1 LSERARPRQAD
12 VSLRRRRG
20 TAFLALSLAALSTA
34 SFSAR
39 ASGPDHAI
47 QSARAPQALLLDVA
61 RAGGRIVGV
70 GEWGHVVL
78 SDDDGKTWRQ
88 AKSVPTRIT
97 LTGVWFVDPR
107 QGWAVGH
114 DAVIIHTSDGGEVW
128 ELQHAAP
135 DDEMPL
141 FSVWFENRTH
151 GLAVGAFGL
160 MLETRDGGRSWER
173 ISGVGTGEEDHHLN
187 RIFAGPDGTIFIAAE
202 YGSVYRS
209 DDGGTTWKHLH
220 PRYAGSFW
228 GGLTTQESAVLVFGM
243 RGHIFRT
250 QDLGETWVE
259 IPSGT
264 EQSLGGATQLAD
276 GRIVIVGLGGA
287 VLFSGDGG
295 NSFAATVRP
304 DRRGIAAVS
313 AGADGRLLLFGETGV
328 VVGDADPSATANVG
342 SSPRLAVDSSA
353 DPGHH
358 PGN

>member
-1 LSERARPRQAD
+1 VYALAVLSA
-12 VSLRRRRG
+12 G
-20 TAFLALSLAALSTA
+20 
-34 SFSAR
+34 SFSAS
-39 ASGPDHAI
+39 APGPDHAI
-47 QSARAPQALLLDVA
+47 RSPRASQTLLLDVA

-78 SDDDGKTWRQ
+78 SDDDGTTWRQ
-88 AKSVPTRIT
+88 AQEVPTRAT
-97 LTGVWFVDPR
+97 LTGVWFVGPR

-114 DAVIIHTSDGGEVW
+114 DAVILHTSDGGEVW
-128 ELQHAAP
+128 ELQHEAP
-135 DDEMPL
+135 EDETPL
-141 FSVWFENRTH
+141 LSVWFETDTR
-151 GLAVGAFGL
+151 GLAVGAFGAV
-160 MLETRDGGRSWER
+160 LETRDGGRSWER
-173 ISGVGTGEEDHHLN
+173 TPGVGTGEEDHHLN

-202 YGSVYRS
+202 YGSIYRS

-220 PRYAGSFW
+220 PPYTGSFW
-228 GGLTTQESAVLVFGM
+228 GGLTTAQGAVLVFGM

-250 QDLGETWVE
+250 EDLGETWVE

-264 EQSLGGATQLAD
+264 RKSLGGATQLAD
-276 GRIVIVGLGGA
+276 GQIVIVGLGGA

-313 AGADGRLLLFGETGV
+313 AGAAGKLLLFGETGV
-328 VVGDADPSATANVG
+328 VVGEADPSTTANVG